1 MNNVHPLFVAVLT
14 PFSPAPI
21 LIEADDETTD
31 APSSFA
37 DDREDIG
44 YEMARQRRID
54 NEPKEPTC

>member
-1 MNNVHPLFVAVLT
+1 MTNVHPLFVAVLT

-21 LIEADDETTD
+21 LIEAEDEAPD
-31 APSSFA
+31 APSPFS

-54 NEPKEPTC
+54 NESKEPTC

>member
-14 PFSPAPI
+14 PFSPAPV
-21 LIEADDETTD
+21 LIEAEDDTPD
-31 APSSFA
+31 APSPFS
-37 DDREDIG
+37 DNREDIG

>member
-21 LIEADDETTD
+21 LIEAEDDTPD
-31 APSSFA
+31 APSPFS

-54 NEPKEPTC
+54 NESKEPTC